1 MPQQFRSSA
10 STASFSV
17 EDLGLIDAGE
27 DPALDNLTRL
37 AAKLLDAP
45 VSLISIVQPELDRQY
60 FTSEVGLAEPW
71 STRRQTPL
79 SHSFCRHVVADGET
93 LVVPDSVVHP
103 LVATN
108 GAIEDLGVAAYLGA
122 PIHDETG
129 RAVGALCAIDGSP
142 RAWTEAEVEIVDR
155 LASCASD
162 ALKLKAELLRSE
174 QFGRE
179 LATLSRRLTDAMGAG
194 NVGLWEQDLESGEC
208 WISHEFAA
216 LHGCSGSGWMG
227 VESLIDILHPDDR
240 QELAARLRSDRV
252 PNQVDEWLYRI
263 VTADGTNRWLRARSC
278 LLDRGPGSQKL
289 VGACV
294 DVTGER
300 EREAAVAALNAKLV
314 EANQDLDEF
323 VRIMSHDLRSPLRGI
338 RSLIGFVEDDH
349 SQDIPA
355 QARVH
360 LAAMNRRAVRM
371 EQLLDDLLAYA
382 KAGTDVTHL
391 TEVDPVELIEGVFEV
406 VDCPAGIELRVES
419 DVGPV
424 VVDDIALLICVRNL
438 VDNAIKH
445 HDKQAGTVTVRFQR
459 VDGSLSISVVDDG
472 PGIPEK
478 YQDRIFEPFR
488 TLQSRDRVEGSGIG
502 LAIVR
507 RTVAQAGGTVD
518 VESEPGRGSTFT
530 LRWPESTIAGP
541 ELG

>member
-1 MPQQFRSSA
+1 M
-10 STASFSV
+10 
-17 EDLGLIDAGE
+17 EDLGLIDAGD

-37 AAKLLDAP
+37 ASKLLDAP

-60 FTSEVGLAEPW
+60 FSSEVGLADPW
-71 STRRQTPL
+71 RTRRQTPL
-79 SHSFCRHVVADGET
+79 SHSFCQHVVAGGET
-93 LVVPDSVVHP
+93 LVVPDSLTHP
-103 LVATN
+103 LVSTN
-108 GAIEDLGVAAYLGA
+108 GAIEDLGVASYLGA

-129 RAVGALCAIDGSP
+129 QPVGALCAIDGAP
-142 RAWTEAEVEIVDR
+142 RAWTMADIETIDR
-155 LASCASD
+155 LACCASD

-179 LATLSRRLTDAMGAG
+179 LTTLSRRLTDAMGAG

-208 WISHEFAA
+208 WISDEFAA
-216 LHGCSGSGWMG
+216 LHGCSVTDWAG
-227 VESLIDILHPDDR
+227 VESLIDLLHPDDR
-240 QELAARLRSDRV
+240 QELAARLRSDRI

-263 VTADGTNRWLRARSC
+263 EAGEGSHRWLRARSC
-278 LLDRGPGSQKL
+278 LLDRGTGSQKL
-289 VGACV
+289 VGACI

-300 EREAAVAALNAKLV
+300 EREAAMAALNCKLV

-338 RSLIGFVEDDH
+338 RSLIGFVEEDH
-349 SQDIPA
+349 GEEIPA

-360 LAAMNRRAVRM
+360 LATMERRAVRM

-391 TEVDPVELIEGVFEV
+391 TEVDPVELIEGVFEM
-406 VDCPAGIELRVES
+406 VDRPAGIELRVES
-419 DVGPV
+419 GVGPV

-445 HDKQAGTVTVRFQR
+445 HDKPTGIVAVRFDR
-459 VDGSLSISVVDDG
+459 TADGLSISVADDG

-507 RTVAQAGGTVD
+507 RTVAQAGGTVA
-518 VESEPGRGSTFT
+518 VESEPGTGSTFT
-530 LRWPESTIAGP
+530 LSWPESSVPRP
-541 ELG
+541 EVR